1 MHYQLEGKTTM
12 IKIYLVMKQIHRLV
26 LYITTLFI
34 LFMSVTGIILKYP
47 SFFSQKITFL
57 DLGLTRYLHNEISL
71 YFSASLIF
79 MAITGIYMYIFPL
92 LNSRNK

>member
-1 MHYQLEGKTTM
+1 MYYLLAGKTKM
-12 IKIYLVMKQIHRLV
+12 IKIYLVTKQIHRIV

-34 LFMSVTGIILKYP
+34 LIMSVTGIILKYP
-47 SFFSQKITFL
+47 SFFSQKMTFL
-57 DLGLTRYLHNEISL
+57 DLDLTRYLHNEISL

-79 MAITGIYMYIFPL
+79 MAITGIFMYIFPL